1 MPMTL
6 TLSLSKKLTE
16 NFNST
21 GLSVTIGAEV
31 DHSLLA
37 EPAAL
42 QGRIDRLFAEC
53 DLAIERKLAAMSGG
67 AAPTSLV
74 GAAEALTKATTPGV
88 PMAASQPQLGHA
100 QGGNLG
106 NGQAKP
112 SHSRGRPATESQL
125 RALRSIARRLGID
138 LQQEA
143 YHEFAVASPE
153 DLSITAASQ
162 LIDALKERAEAAA
175 ARGRGR

>member
-1 MPMTL
+1 MPLTL

-88 PMAASQPQLGHA
+88 PMAASQPHQGHA
-100 QGGNLG
+100 QGGHG

-143 YHEFAVASPE
+143 HHEFAVASPD

-175 ARGRGR
+175 ARGRMR